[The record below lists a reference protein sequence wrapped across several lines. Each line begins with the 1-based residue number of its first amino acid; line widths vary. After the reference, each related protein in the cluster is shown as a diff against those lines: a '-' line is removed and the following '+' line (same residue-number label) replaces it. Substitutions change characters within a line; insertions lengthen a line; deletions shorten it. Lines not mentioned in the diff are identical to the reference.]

1 LTSCKSAK
9 DRTSMS
15 ITWEQA
21 RVLCSYGLTEDDVLK
36 VTNTMRARGVRR
48 ENAFKNIGMFDAH
61 HKIKFGLASTQL
73 NVALSLSLSLV
84 VGYRYRQEEVC
95 VQQVPIESDTRGLS
109 CTQGNRWSHH
119 HLICASQYA
128 VFIIDSIDSVTL
140 YHIHPHPHAHGHTHL
155 IARTMEA
162 HR

>member
-1 LTSCKSAK
+1 
-9 DRTSMS
+9 MS

-73 NVALSLSLSLV
+73 NVALSLSLSGCWV
-84 VGYRYRQEEVC
+84 
-95 VQQVPIESDTRGLS
+95 
-109 CTQGNRWSHH
+109 
-119 HLICASQYA
+119 
-128 VFIIDSIDSVTL
+128 SIQ
-140 YHIHPHPHAHGHTHL
+140 
-155 IARTMEA
+155 ARRSLRSTSSN
-162 HR
+162 